1 MSDWS
6 RKWKLSLNA
15 SKSEVCYFSSS
26 TKTEEF
32 LVRPIIKI
40 GRDAIPFNPHPKLL
54 GVTFDKSLTFRNHVK
69 NVRKIAGS
77 KTKLL
82 SAVGNSK
89 WGWQKQQLTQLYFA
103 HVRTI
108 IDYYGPGWQPWLSAT
123 NIKIIQSTQNKA
135 LRIFTG
141 QLRSSTTE
149 ALRLGTGVETY
160 EIRIKRTTLK
170 SSKLARRLPAEHLHA
185 TAAFQ

>member
-1 MSDWS
+1 M
-6 RKWKLSLNA
+6 L
-15 SKSEVCYFSSS
+15 YFSFS
-26 TKTEEF
+26 TKTGVPG
-32 LVRPIIKI
+32 LIKI
-40 GRDAIPFNPHPKLL
+40 GSAVIPFNPHPKLL
-54 GVTFDKSLTFRNHVK
+54 GVTFDSFLIFNNHFE
-69 NVRKIAGS
+69 NVTQIAGD

-82 SAVGNSK
+82 ARSETLK